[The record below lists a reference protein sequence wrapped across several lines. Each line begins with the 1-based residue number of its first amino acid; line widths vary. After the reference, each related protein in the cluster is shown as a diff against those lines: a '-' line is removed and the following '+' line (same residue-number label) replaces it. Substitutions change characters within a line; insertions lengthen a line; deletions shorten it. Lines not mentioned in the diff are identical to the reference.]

1 MGPVFE
7 EGYPM
12 FRSMSRTATVAVV
25 ALTLVLASVP
35 AAQASPFGPS
45 FDTRTG
51 WFDVALSWLSGLLFG
66 EETSSPETFGSTFE
80 ASKPTTTEPAL
91 DDNTIMSGGCID
103 PEGRPRPGC
112 Y

>member
-1 MGPVFE
+1 
-7 EGYPM
+7 M

-35 AAQASPFGPS
+35 AAQANPFGPS
-45 FDTRTG
+45 LDARAG

-66 EETSSPETFGSTFE
+66 EETSSTQTSGSAFE
-80 ASKPTTTEPAL
+80 AATSTPIAL
-91 DDNTIMSGGCID
+91 GGGYTIQSGGCID

>member
-1 MGPVFE
+1 
-7 EGYPM
+7 M

-51 WFDVALSWLSGLLFG
+51 WFDVALSWLSGLVFG
-66 EETSSPETFGSTFE
+66 EETSSPQPTSSTFE
-80 ASKPTTTEPAL
+80 ATTTTPTL
-91 DDNTIMSGGCID
+91 SDGGYTIQSGGCID
-103 PEGRPRPGC
+103 PEGRPRPACGI
-112 Y
+112 